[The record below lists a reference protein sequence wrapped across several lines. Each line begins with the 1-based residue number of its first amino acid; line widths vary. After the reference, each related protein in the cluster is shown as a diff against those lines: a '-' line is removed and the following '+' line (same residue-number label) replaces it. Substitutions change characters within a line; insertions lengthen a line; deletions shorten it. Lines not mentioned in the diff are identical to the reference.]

1 MHAFIW
7 QRTHY
12 IDAVAYQYLVALTH
26 IEFRRVA

>member
-12 IDAVAYQYLVALTH
+12 VDAVAYPYLVALAH